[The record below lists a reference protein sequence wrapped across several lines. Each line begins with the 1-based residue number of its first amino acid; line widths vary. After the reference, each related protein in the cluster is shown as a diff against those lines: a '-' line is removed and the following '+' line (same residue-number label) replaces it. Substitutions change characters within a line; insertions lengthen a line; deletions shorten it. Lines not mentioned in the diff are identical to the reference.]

1 MICKTRLT
9 LVFFDSFL
17 ETFLASSILFSEL
30 VISQGK
36 LLPISSSVGDRGKV
50 FSQPSDIV
58 SPTPNPL
65 ENSDGTIADPVPA
78 PIVDS

>member
-1 MICKTRLT
+1 MIFENRLT

-17 ETFLASSILFSEL
+17 ETFLPSSTLFSEL
-30 VISQGK
+30 VISEGK
-36 LLPISSSVGDRGKV
+36 LFPISSSVGDSGNV
-50 FSQPSDIV
+50 FSRPSDIV

-65 ENSDGTIADPVPA
+65 EDSDGTMADPVPA